1 MNKKTLTNTEVCSA
15 RIGYNWHRQACG
27 KPAKGHIQN
36 GEPVCGMH
44 LAAEQKRIA
53 SNIRWAAEMEEKQK
67 RAATLKDLIKQLGMG
82 LADSEYIHITEA
94 EARTLIAQLEE
105 KS

>member
-1 MNKKTLTNTEVCSA
+1 MNKGTLTNTETCSA
-15 RIGYNWHRQACG
+15 RTGDKWQRHACG

-36 GEPVCGMH
+36 GEPVCGIH
-44 LAAEQKRIA
+44 LAAEQKRLA
-53 SNIRWAAEMEEKQK
+53 SNTRWATEWEEKQK

-82 LADSEYIHITEA
+82 FANSGYIRITEA